1 MRFLA
6 ECEKEGAPQVEKDQ
20 IILRFPDVMEI
31 QIVEEIGKL
40 RSRILSIFG
49 ELDLFP
55 DSDIVFDESEF
66 MEVQEDLQE
75 SFPEIGLNR
84 KQKDEGPH
92 EFELNLDKFRGRIR
106 VQALREARE
115 DADALYAHHH
125 DGSWQGLSELHSDA
139 RDLERR
145 VNKKIKNPENEV
157 GYEATGTSFVY
168 RGRRLSARDPWTGKV
183 ITRKKLVA
191 WKGRVRRG
199 EA

>member
-84 KQKDEGPH
+84 
-92 EFELNLDKFRGRIR
+92 NLDKFRGRIR